1 MSFFQN
7 TLVEEFITNQKDI
20 IKKRIELLNE
30 NLDQEKILSHQSNII
45 FSIKKLCIAISPRFN
60 IKKVDKRNL
69 NVSFGNHTTKF
80 RAAFEYITKPD
91 FFWVY
96 HEKLKKYDVDFKFL
110 VFELNKLI
118 RAIEDKTKS
127 PIDGRAR
134 IPEEIIEFIFEIKDC
149 YLEITNKKN
158 VTIYTDRRGK
168 KGTYGIFYDFFF
180 DCYPNLILKSIFPI
194 VRPSTLST
202 LLRKYNSFNSYLKS
216 IYKIDKIKAKKKVI
230 RKFSSKFQ
238 QDLQK
243 HKDEIKIKDQIESE
257 HYVNVLLEKLIPQG
271 QIFKKKKS

>member
-7 TLVEEFITNQKDI
+7 TLVEEFIINQKDI

-45 FSIKKLCIAISPRFN
+45 FSIKKLCIAISPKFN
-60 IKKVDKRNL
+60 IKKVDKRKL
-69 NVSFGNHTTKF
+69 NVSYGDNTTKF

-91 FFWVY
+91 FFWAY
-96 HEKLKKYDVDFKFL
+96 HEKLKKYDIDFKFL
-110 VFELNKLI
+110 VFELFKLI

-168 KGTYGIFYDFFF
+168 KGTYGIFYDFFS
-180 DCYPNLILKSIFPI
+180 DCYPNLILKSIFPK

-202 LLRKYNSFNSYLKS
+202 LLREYNGFNSYLKS
-216 IYKIDKIKAKKKVI
+216 IYKIDKIKAKKKEF
-230 RKFSSKFQ
+230 RKMGFI

-243 HKDEIKIKDQIESE
+243 QKDEIKIKEQIESK
-257 HYVNVLLEKLIPQG
+257 HDLNVFLEKLIPQG
-271 QIFKKKKS
+271 QILKKKKG